1 MYRAYDAKDE
11 RLSNSRS
18 VQNCKAWQGITSKD
32 IPIED
37 IREVVYKYDIDKIS
51 RLMTDVGDSNGF
63 AMWIR
68 KNNDVEVQRFL
79 RLAKSCEEVRFMKSS
94 RWYYPSKEDDILL
107 NLEAIR
113 DKALGY
119 DGERLR
125 DRYALQ
131 ALRAMHSLGEFADI
145 DKWWDEN
152 GGRIRSGV
160 IREMAEEY
168 VAGAISRLGN
178 TDKAME
184 MAARSND
191 IGAIKGTMRYMG
203 QDTDDKSVLD
213 FIATHCPDNPNAPAF
228 MQEIFYGA
236 ETSMSGPGLENMS
249 LSIRISANLSNH
261 VSRLSNLLY
270 ARSLRCGTIQRRILR
285 ICRGR
290 QRMHTD
296 MSSWLRI
303 LGERRL

>member
-1 MYRAYDAKDE
+1 MTLKRYFISAALLLVSFRGLCCGPNYYAPQEYYMYRAYDAKDE

-145 DKWWDEN
+145 DN
-152 GGRIRSGV
+152 GG
-160 IREMAEEY
+160 
-168 VAGAISRLGN
+168 
-178 TDKAME
+178 
-184 MAARSND
+184 
-191 IGAIKGTMRYMG
+191 MR
-203 QDTDDKSVLD
+203 TEAV
-213 FIATHCPDNPNAPAF
+213 
-228 MQEIFYGA
+228 
-236 ETSMSGPGLENMS
+236 
-249 LSIRISANLSNH
+249 
-261 VSRLSNLLY
+261 
-270 ARSLRCGTIQRRILR
+270 
-285 ICRGR
+285 
-290 QRMHTD
+290 
-296 MSSWLRI
+296 
-303 LGERRL
+303 